1 MHHMQEREASIK
13 QETADLKL
21 LIEANTALTEDR
33 TTDGE
38 GEAERGELGV
48 TSAVDVQERVG
59 IGAETGRL
67 VVRGTCESRRSP
79 AC

>member
-48 TSAVDVQERVG
+48 TSDVVFGKGLLDQQQ
-59 IGAETGRL
+59 AEL
-67 VVRGTCESRRSP
+67 VEAR
-79 AC
+79 